1 MKNSSSRREILLA
14 HYGDLLRRAAAW
26 VGLSSIL
33 AWTLVASPALAV
45 GQITSRSA
53 TLGNSK
59 GGATT
64 SYTFTFTPPSSTTIK
79 RVLFEICDS
88 PLQLTSCAQS
98 SGASGASLA
107 GATFNTG
114 APTSAPFTSNWA
126 TGTGGQAPSATDF
139 FIKWD
144 TGDNLSGS
152 ARTVQLTGVVN
163 PSGANTEFYARIYT
177 YSDTTALTVV
187 DYGAMALSTG
197 QEMTVAA
204 NVQESLV
211 FKVGAS
217 GGCTPSGSTVNIGT
231 GSDNVLSSSAASA
244 GTSTLCVNT
253 NALSGFTVAY
263 ISNSSHN
270 NAFTNGTHDFADNS
284 SGSTFTAAG
293 AGTNDFFGIN
303 VVNNTGTGGGPTA
316 GAACTGGVTPTSYG
330 SAYGTDST
338 YGFAHGTLTTLYS
351 ETTGPTAN
359 DTCTVTY
366 AGEAGTTTNTG
377 AYQVKVN
384 YVATGTF

>member
-1 MKNSSSRREILLA
+1 MKNKNTGRQILRA
-14 HYGDLLRRAAAW
+14 HYLGVLRRTAVWLGAAS
-26 VGLSSIL
+26 VL
-33 AWTLVASPALAV
+33 ASMLYATPVSAA
-45 GQITSRSA
+45 QITSRSV
-53 TLGNSK
+53 TVGNSK

-64 SYTFTFTPPSSTTIK
+64 NYDFTFTPPSSTTAV
-79 RVLFEICDS
+79 RVLFQICDS

-98 SGASGASLA
+98 SGASGADLS
-107 GATFNTG
+107 GATFNT
-114 APTSAPFTSNWA
+114 ASPTTAPFTSNWA
-126 TGTGGQAPSATDF
+126 TGTSGQAPSATSF
-139 FIKWD
+139 YIAYN
-144 TGDNLSGS
+144 TGNNLSGS
-152 ARTVQLTGVVN
+152 SRTVELTGVKN
-163 PSGANTEFYARIYT
+163 PTAANTEYYARIYT
-177 YSDTTALTVV
+177 YSDTAATTVI
-187 DYGAMALSTG
+187 DYGAMALGTG
-197 QEMTVAA
+197 QEMTVQA

-217 GGCTPSGSTVNIGT
+217 GGCTPSGTSVNIGT
-231 GSDNVLSSSAASA
+231 GADNVLSSSSASA

-270 NAFTNGTHDFADNS
+270 NAFTNGSHDFGDNS
-284 SGSTFTAAG
+284 SGNTFSGAS

-303 VVNNTGTGGGPTA
+303 VVNNTGASGGPTA
-316 GAACTGGVTPTSYG
+316 GAACSGGVTPTSYG

-338 YGFAHGTLTTLYS
+338 YGFVHGTLTTLYS

-377 AYQVKVN
+377 AYQVKIN